1 VGGTYFE
8 EGIPPHA
15 PSTVIKSRT
24 AMTPEEKKTLTEMCE
39 RIQEEQEPIEFQR
52 LVVEMLDLLEQVAP
66 KRKAVSRAN

>member
-1 VGGTYFE
+1 MAGRTLE
-8 EGIPPHA
+8 EGSSA
-15 PSTVIKSRT
+15 ARAFTVIKSRT

-66 KRKAVSRAN
+66 KRKAVPRAN